1 MRRIVS
7 VCFGCGS
14 WVLIRLDPC
23 YLQIPSQHLIITRF
37 QMREC
42 LLVLQHGLDLERI
55 ELHNDATQGALIK
68 NVLLVGCFCC
78 NVIRKIKLLQ
88 VD

>member
-14 WVLIRLDPC
+14 WVIIRLTLDPC
-23 YLQIPSQHLIITRF
+23 YLEFPSQHLFIKRF
-37 QMREC
+37 QMRES
-42 LLVLQHGLDLERI
+42 LLVLQHGLGLERI

-68 NVLLVGCFCC
+68 NV
-78 NVIRKIKLLQ
+78 
-88 VD
+88 